1 MINGSLLLRT
11 AGRSSF
17 DPSARDRLGS
27 GIFPDVSRSSLDASG
42 ITDCWEAGDLC
53 EAVAAVRRIDVF
65 AVHAVTVMPL
75 RDVKVRL
82 ANSEVAVTEIYLRPP
97 HRSRRALLTHRAPTL
112 DGGRSGRRHHGL
124 RPGIGRIE
132 VDDVPVSCRSA

>member
-97 HRSRRALLTHRAPTL
+97 AQIPASAANAPGSHL
-112 DGGRSGRRHHGL
+112 GWWAERKAISVADRELNWKKAMG
-124 RPGIGRIE
+124 PIE
-132 VDDVPVSCRSA
+132 R

>member
-97 HRSRRALLTHRAPTL
+97 HRSRRALLTHRALAL
-112 DGGRSGRRHHGL
+112 DGDEEPLFGPRM
-124 RPGIGRIE
+124 
-132 VDDVPVSCRSA
+132 